1 MSFIINP
8 YVYAVAGCTDAD
20 ANAFLTATG
29 ITNPT
34 ISSAICTLVT
44 SMKANGTWA
53 KCLAIYP
60 FVGGTAT
67 THMYNLKNPA
77 NTNAAFRLSFIGGIT
92 HSLNG
97 ITGNAVNGYCNTFIP
112 NTAVGINSNHI
123 ATYSRSSFNENS
135 VDIGT
140 YGQNPPDT
148 WGIHHS
154 ARGFGIGMFF
164 RNQNGT
170 FANAANADGRGLYI
184 STRTAS
190 NFAAMYKNGTQT
202 CSLAV
207 SPVAMQNENFQ
218 ILAINNAFHSS
229 RNLAFASIGDGLTN
243 TDASNLYSTIQT
255 FQTTLGR
262 QV

>member
-1 MSFIINP
+1 
-8 YVYAVAGCTDAD
+8 
-20 ANAFLTATG
+20 
-29 ITNPT
+29 
-34 ISSAICTLVT
+34 
-44 SMKANGTWA
+44 
-53 KCLAIYP
+53 
-60 FVGGTAT
+60 
-67 THMYNLKNPA
+67 
-77 NTNAAFRLSFIGGIT
+77 
-92 HSLNG
+92 
-97 ITGNAVNGYCNTFIP
+97 
-112 NTAVGINSNHI
+112 
-123 ATYSRSSFNENS
+123 
-135 VDIGT
+135 
-140 YGQNPPDT
+140 
-148 WGIHHS
+148 
-154 ARGFGIGMFF
+154 MFF